1 MKVTAEPVPFFDLF
15 RSSSEERRAIDRAIR
30 DVIESGSFILGEEVD
45 RFERRFAEL
54 SGARHC
60 VGVASGCDALLWS
73 LEALGV
79 GPGDEVITVANTFV
93 GTLLPVLRRG
103 ATPVLVDC
111 LADVLT
117 IDPDQVAA
125 AVTPRTKV
133 IIPVHLYGQ
142 AAEMDEIL
150 AVAKRHGLAVLEDAA
165 QAHGA
170 SYKGRA
176 CGSMGAAA
184 GFSFYPAK
192 NLGAFGDGGAVTT
205 NDEELASY
213 VRTLCNYGQRQKNHH
228 DIVGWNSR
236 LDTIQAA
243 VLGAKLPGLSGVNE
257 ARREIA
263 SRYREG
269 LAGLPVELCVARD
282 YAEHV
287 YHQFVIRVERRDEL
301 REFLAAHGIGTGIH
315 YPAPLHELEAFSDAD
330 FSRGSFPVAESAA
343 RRLVSL
349 PIFPGL
355 TPLEIERVCETLG
368 EFFKK
373 G

>member
-1 MKVTAEPVPFFDLF
+1 MKVSAEPVPFFDLS
-15 RSSSEERRAIDRAIR
+15 RSRGEESRAIARAIKG
-30 DVIESGSFILGEEVD
+30 VTESGAFIRGEEVD
-45 RFERRFAEL
+45 RFERAFAEFCET
-54 SGARHC
+54 RHC

-73 LEALGV
+73 LEALGI

-93 GTLLPVLRRG
+93 GTVLPVLRRG

-111 LADVLT
+111 LDDVLT
-117 IDPDQVAA
+117 IDPEQVAA
-125 AVTPRTKV
+125 AVTARTKA
-133 IIPVHLYGQ
+133 ILPVHLYGQ

-150 AVAKRHGLAVLEDAA
+150 AVAKEHGLTVLEDAA

-176 CGSMGAAA
+176 CGSMGRAA

-205 NDEELASY
+205 NDEELARH
-213 VRTLCNYGQRQKNHH
+213 VRTLCNYGQREKNHYE
-228 DIVGWNSR
+228 IAGWNSR

-243 VLGAKLPGLSGVNE
+243 VLGAKLPGLSNANE

-269 LAGLPVELCVARD
+269 LAGLPLELCAVRD
-282 YAEHV
+282 YAEPV
-287 YHQFVIRVERRDEL
+287 YHQFVIRTPRRDAL
-301 REFLAAHGIGTGIH
+301 RQFLGDRGIGTGIH

-330 FSRGSFPVAESAA
+330 FSRGSFPVAERAA

-349 PIFPGL
+349 PMFPGL
-355 TPLEIERVCETLG
+355 TAQEIERVCETLG
-368 EFFKK
+368 EFFEK